1 MRWRKEIKGAAQYM
15 PSKSLESEVNDSL
28 VFLRN
33 MGKLKIENG
42 FIDGGT
48 RLSFCLLIL
57 QNQGEERLIR
67 VLQWLS
73 PL

>member
-1 MRWRKEIKGAAQYM
+1 M

-42 FIDGGT
+42 FIDGST

-57 QNQGEERLIR
+57 QNQGEELLIR

>member
-1 MRWRKEIKGAAQYM
+1 M

-57 QNQGEERLIR
+57 QNQGEELLIR
-67 VLQWLS
+67 VLQ
-73 PL
+73 

>member
-1 MRWRKEIKGAAQYM
+1 M

-42 FIDGGT
+42 AKWVYRRRYKT
-48 RLSFCLLIL
+48 ELLLVDLTESRRRTVNSSITVAVAFVDL
-57 QNQGEERLIR
+57 LK
-67 VLQWLS
+67 VFL
-73 PL
+73 

>member
-1 MRWRKEIKGAAQYM
+1 M

-57 QNQGEERLIR
+57 QNQGEELLIR
-67 VLQWLS
+67 VLQWLL